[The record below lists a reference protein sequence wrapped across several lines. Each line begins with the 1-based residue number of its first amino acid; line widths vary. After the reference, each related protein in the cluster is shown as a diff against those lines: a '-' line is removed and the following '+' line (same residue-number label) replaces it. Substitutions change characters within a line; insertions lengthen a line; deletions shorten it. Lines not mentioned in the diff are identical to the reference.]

1 MNYEIPADGV
11 YAFSLYRP
19 ETKTRKV
26 KVYRNDELL
35 QTLDISARMV
45 FCLGNLKAG
54 DALSLR
60 FDIAAGKGTTFR
72 LEFAVQNDDVL
83 DHGLELLRDEK
94 LVLTSFSDT
103 CIRGTIAVKQDGL
116 LYTSIPYERG
126 WTAYVD
132 GAPVALASTY
142 DPKAEDVK
150 LTDAVIAIPLAAGMH
165 DVEFRFTAPGL
176 KLGALISLGGLLAYG
191 LLLLLRR
198 KRGFTLLPDRPKPE
212 NAPTGDGEEFILE
225 EHLDALGIF
234 DPNADYEAMSD
245 GELSDLSAYLK
256 GTEWEAPEQA
266 EEEASE
272 LIDEGSGERVSDM
285 IDEEASE
292 QPGEKTPAEPE
303 APAAQIENGS
313 EEQFPGEAE
322 AQLEPKRPS

>member
-176 KLGALISLGGLLAYG
+176 KLGALISLGGLLAFG
-191 LLLLLRR
+191 LLLLLR
-198 KRGFTLLPDRPKPE
+198 
-212 NAPTGDGEEFILE
+212 EEFILE

-292 QPGEKTPAEPE
+292 QPGEKTPAEPK